1 MDVIILFFIHI
12 DRVPFKSRCFTC
24 KVPKEVYFIFY
35 SSCDCKCNC
44 QSNHYKSE
52 RKLRFIKYRRILQP
66 TNSSEQ
72 SDALLDDFE
81 IVLNILP
88 E

>member
-1 MDVIILFFIHI
+1 MLFLINI

-24 KVPKEVYFIFY
+24 KTLVK

-52 RKLRFIKYRRILQP
+52 RKLRFIKYKRILQP